1 MKNIKIIVII
11 NIISVTLLVL
21 IPLFVSLPLCF
32 GIDLYIFIIDAITS
46 EFLFK
51 KYILQFPLNDYQ
63 EYKIELDYLSQYD
76 SIYVE
81 KNEKVFYCH
90 VGDTKLVFDMTGC
103 ISPITVIRA
112 YFIRQFL
119 FEYSRVNKI
128 PPEYLIWNHKVY
140 NLPYNLILYYKRKK
154 YYLIRNGKTRQK
166 IYARQINSYIF
177 KPFVPNRWGGGELP
191 TYYKLNENDVASKK
205 NLSDHY
211 RSFRK
216 ELKMQKI
223 AEKNRR
229 RNVKRKKKL
238 KKEAAKKPK
247 I

>member
-1 MKNIKIIVII
+1 MI
-11 NIISVTLLVL
+11 L
-21 IPLFVSLPLCF
+21 IPFFVIVQLSMLIDSLICLIVYYTTDWILFQK
-32 GIDLYIFIIDAITS
+32 YIF
-46 EFLFK
+46 
-51 KYILQFPLNDYQ
+51 QFPLNDYE

-103 ISPITVIRA
+103 ICPITIIRA

-154 YYLIRNGKTRQK
+154 YYLIRNGKTCQK
-166 IYARQINSYIF
+166 LYVRKLNAYIF
-177 KPFVPNRWGGGELP
+177 KPYLPSINGGGGLP

-238 KKEAAKKPK
+238 KKRSC
-247 I
+247 